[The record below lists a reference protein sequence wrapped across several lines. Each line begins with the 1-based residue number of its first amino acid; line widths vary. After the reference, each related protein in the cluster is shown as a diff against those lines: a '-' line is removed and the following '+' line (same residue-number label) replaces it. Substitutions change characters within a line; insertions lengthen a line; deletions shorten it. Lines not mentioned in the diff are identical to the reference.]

1 MDCIHMNLATIANLT
16 RQQLLSQLI
25 ANSLLDQTTSGKT
38 LCQLRNLNLHNVCEL
53 LLAQRIKDHHI
64 INNV

>member
-1 MDCIHMNLATIANLT
+1 MNLATIANLT

-25 ANSLLDQTTSGKT
+25 ANSLLDQTTRGKT
-38 LCQLRNLNLHNVCEL
+38 LCQLHNLNLHNVREL